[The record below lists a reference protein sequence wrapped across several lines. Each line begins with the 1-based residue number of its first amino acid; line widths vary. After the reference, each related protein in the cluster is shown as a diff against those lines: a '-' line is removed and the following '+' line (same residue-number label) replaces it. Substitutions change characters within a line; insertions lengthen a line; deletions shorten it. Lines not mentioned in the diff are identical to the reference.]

1 MRKFLL
7 VTTAAAATGLMAL
20 GGQAQAQTYVAANP
34 HGLEAMGPE
43 VDVIDTTTADER
55 VTRDMAEPYLPAL
68 DRGRPQ
74 WEAANVVGD
83 GAPHPLFIDIREK
96 AEPVPQQ
103 AAVPEPQAPDPESL
117 HETVYFEFDESTLTP
132 QARAKVDELAQVMNT
147 WNLRNVEVS
156 GHTDLAGPDGYNMQ
170 LSEDRAETVASALR
184 AQGLNPTILDQDWYG
199 ERRPA
204 VPTEDGV
211 RLQANRRVEVQA
223 VE

>member
-7 VTTAAAATGLMAL
+7 VTTAAAATGMLAV
-20 GGQAQAQTYVAANP
+20 GGAAQAQTYVAANP
-34 HGLEAMGPE
+34 DGLEAMGPE

-55 VTRDMAEPYLPAL
+55 VTREMAEPYLPVL

-83 GAPHPLFIDIREK
+83 AAPHPMFIDIREK
-96 AEPVPQQ
+96 PVPQQ
-103 AAVPEPQAPDPESL
+103 AAAPEPQAPDPESL
-117 HETVYFEFDESTLTP
+117 HETIYFEFDEADLTP
-132 QARAKVDELAQVMNT
+132 QARAKVDELAQVMNS
-147 WNLRNVEVS
+147 WDLQDVEVT
-156 GHTDLAGPDGYNMQ
+156 GHTDRAGPSGYNMQ
-170 LSEDRAETVASALR
+170 LSEARADTVAGALR
-184 AQGLNPTILDQDWYG
+184 AQGLNPVVLEEEWYG

-204 VPTEDGV
+204 VQTGDGV